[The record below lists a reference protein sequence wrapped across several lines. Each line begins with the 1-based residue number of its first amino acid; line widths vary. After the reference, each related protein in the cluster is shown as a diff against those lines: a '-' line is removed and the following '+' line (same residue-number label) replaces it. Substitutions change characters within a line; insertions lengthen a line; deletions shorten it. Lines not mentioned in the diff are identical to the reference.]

1 MIQCIQNNKNYV
13 VVNDY
18 KQNADIFN
26 KCFAEVKKIKTENDK
41 KAKDYIAKT
50 LFSAYFEN
58 FIGKESATQA
68 SNPNNLVYLDEVDIT
83 DVVQDFEQQ
92 FTESGL
98 KAYSDKLKKEHDD
111 NVKKLNAL
119 KTKNNQNSQ
128 SDNQQNKQQ
137 QPTSSTSNQQKTANN
152 SSNASNESIE
162 FDLMRLLFEDAP
174 KATQTTPG
182 NQQQTNNNN
191 QTTANTAT
199 QNNQNNNKNNNKNTN
214 QNTNQNNNQNSQNNQ
229 NNNQDKEKDDEQIV
243 GSFPEKVEKIY
254 AFAVGYSIET
264 QE

>member
-18 KQNADIFN
+18 KQNADVFN

-119 KTKNNQNSQ
+119 KTKTNQNSQ
-128 SDNQQNKQQ
+128 SDNQQNK
-137 QPTSSTSNQQKTANN
+137 QQKTANN

-191 QTTANTAT
+191 QTTANIAT
-199 QNNQNNNKNNNKNTN
+199 QNNQNNNKNTN
-214 QNTNQNNNQNSQNNQ
+214 QNTNQNNNQNNQNNNQ
-229 NNNQDKEKDDEQIV
+229 DNNQDKEKDDEQIV

>member
-13 VVNDY
+13 VANDY
-18 KQNADIFN
+18 KENADIFN
-26 KCFAEVKKIKTENDK
+26 KCFAEVKKIKIENDK
-41 KAKDYIAKT
+41 KAKEYIAKT

-68 SNPNNLVYLDEVDIT
+68 SNPSNLVYLDDVDIT
-83 DVVQDFEQQ
+83 GVVQDFEQQ

-98 KAYSDKLKKEHDD
+98 KAYSDKLKKEHEA
-111 NVKKLNAL
+111 NVKKLNKL
-119 KTKNNQNSQ
+119 KAKNNQNPQ
-128 SDNQQNKQQ
+128 NTNQQNKQQ
-137 QPTSSTSNQQKTANN
+137 QPTGSSASQQKPSNN
-152 SSNASNESIE
+152 SSNESIE
-162 FDLMRLLFEDAP
+162 FDLMHLLFEDAP

-199 QNNQNNNKNNNKNTN
+199 QNNQNNNQNNKNTNQSTN
-214 QNTNQNNNQNSQNNQ
+214 QNTNQNKQDNQND
-229 NNNQDKEKDDEQIV
+229 NQDKEQIV

>member
-18 KQNADIFN
+18 KENADIFN
-26 KCFAEVKKIKTENDK
+26 KCFAEVKKIKIENDK
-41 KAKDYIAKT
+41 KAKEYIAKT

-68 SNPNNLVYLDEVDIT
+68 SNPSNLVYLDDVDII

-98 KAYSDKLKKEHDD
+98 KAYSDKLKKEHEA
-111 NVKKLNAL
+111 NVKKLNEL
-119 KTKNNQNSQ
+119 KTKNNQNPQ
-128 SDNQQNKQQ
+128 NTNQQNKQQ
-137 QPTSSTSNQQKTANN
+137 QPTGSSASQQKLVNN
-152 SSNASNESIE
+152 SSNESIE
-162 FDLMRLLFEDAP
+162 FDLMHLLFEDAP

-199 QNNQNNNKNNNKNTN
+199 QNNQNNNQNNNKNTN
-214 QNTNQNNNQNSQNNQ
+214 QNTNQNNNQNNQNNNQ
-229 NNNQDKEKDDEQIV
+229 NNNQDKEKEDEQIV
-243 GSFPEKVEKIY
+243 GSFPEKVNKIY

>member
-18 KQNADIFN
+18 KENADIFN
-26 KCFAEVKKIKTENDK
+26 KCFAEVKKIKIENDK
-41 KAKDYIAKT
+41 KAKEYIAKT

-68 SNPNNLVYLDEVDIT
+68 SNPSNLVYLDDVDIT

-98 KAYSDKLKKEHDD
+98 KAYSDKLKKEHEA
-111 NVKKLNAL
+111 NVKKLNEL
-119 KTKNNQNSQ
+119 KTKNNQNLQ
-128 SDNQQNKQQ
+128 NDNQQNKQQ
-137 QPTSSTSNQQKTANN
+137 QPTGSSTSKQKPANN
-152 SSNASNESIE
+152 SSNESIE

-182 NQQQTNNNN
+182 NQQQNNNDN
-191 QTTANTAT
+191 QTTDNTAT
-199 QNNQNNNKNNNKNTN
+199 QNNQNNNQNNNKNTN
-214 QNTNQNNNQNSQNNQ
+214 QNTNQNNNQNNQNNNQ
-229 NNNQDKEKDDEQIV
+229 NNNQDKKQIV